1 MIPKEKMI
9 NLVFDDKGKVKLK
22 CDIDAIPTPIVEEVI
37 NSAISAYESAMM
49 AKLDTDERIRYLK
62 KWNLVLSIALAI
74 ITILNLVR

>member
-1 MIPKEKMI
+1 MVPKEKMI
-9 NLVFDDKGKVKLK
+9 NLVFDNNGKVKIK